1 VTDLPAGAPEP
12 VLCGTVL
19 YIEDDAVSSVL
30 VEDVLRTFHPQLS
43 LLRAAT
49 GGEGVRIAREQ
60 HPDLVLLDM
69 HLPDTTGLE
78 VIRELN
84 REIAAG
90 AFRVVLLTAD
100 RISADVIKAL
110 SLGAYEYWGKPIN
123 LAQFSHGI
131 RRALRGERAQLPA
144 HLAEAINSGRMTA

>member
-1 VTDLPAGAPEP
+1 MPDGTLI
-12 VLCGTVL
+12 GTVL
-19 YIEDDAVSSVL
+19 YIEDDPVSSSL
-30 VEDVLRTFHPQLS
+30 VEEILLTLHPHLT

-49 GGEGVRIAREQ
+49 GAEGVRLAREQ

-69 HLPDTTGLE
+69 HLPDTSGLE

-90 AFRVVLLTAD
+90 AFRIVLLTAD

-110 SLGAYEYWGKPIN
+110 SLGAYEYWAKPIN
-123 LAQFSHGI
+123 IPQFDRGV
-131 RRALRGERAQLPA
+131 RRALSGAPALLPM
-144 HLAEAINSGRMTA
+144 HLAQAIGGRAPA